1 MKYYKDDQNNVY
13 AYESDGSQDNLIG
26 NKVAMTVEEV
36 KAHINPPMSME
47 QAIRHFKDMTYTYIN
62 KRVLDYD
69 VLNNTDYQNI
79 ESFAKYAAVTTSSRH
94 AISVQFIA
102 WASNIWDV
110 VNTYHST
117 LTAIPTDAEFKA
129 VLDSVVF

>member
-1 MKYYKDDQNNVY
+1 MKYYKDNAGKVY
-13 AYESDGSQDNLIG
+13 AYELDGSQDHLIG
-26 NKVAMTVEEV
+26 DKIAMTLAEVE
-36 KAHINPPMSME
+36 AHINPPMSME
-47 QAIRHFKDMTYTYIN
+47 QAIRHFKDMTYTHIN

-94 AISVQFIA
+94 AISVQFIT
-102 WASNIWDV
+102 WASNIWDA

-117 LTAIPTDAEFKA
+117 LTAIPTNAEFKA